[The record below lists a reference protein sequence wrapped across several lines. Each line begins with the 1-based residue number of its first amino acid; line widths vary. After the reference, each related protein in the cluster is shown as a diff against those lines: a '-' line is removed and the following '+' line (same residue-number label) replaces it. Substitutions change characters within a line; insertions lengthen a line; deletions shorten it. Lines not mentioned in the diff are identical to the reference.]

1 MLKKLVLP
9 VLWLLVIAVA
19 LPLFPLN
26 EQGQHW
32 PFTWLEEGA
41 QLESLPDHG
50 SNLFSL
56 KFLKKF
62 KGAANSIR
70 DLSTGKVLCS
80 PGAETSMKGAYSEDR
95 PLFLLHHA
103 FLFYDSI

>member
-1 MLKKLVLP
+1 MLKKLVP
-9 VLWLLVIAVA
+9 FVLWLLVIAVA
-19 LPLFPLN
+19 LPLFQPK
-26 EQGQHW
+26 EEEGHW

-41 QLESLPDHG
+41 KLESLPDHS

-62 KGAANSIR
+62 KGAAASNR
-70 DLSTGKVLCS
+70 DLPTGKNLCG
-80 PGAETSMKGAYSEDR
+80 PGAETSMKGAYTENR

-103 FLFYDSI
+103 FLFYDFT